1 MSAVERCTFNIAQ
14 VHFGVAHYH
23 SYLLCSATEGRL
35 GASDPPPGTKWRD
48 WKEETNE
55 SVLTF
60 DARSQS
66 KPSRAAMKVRRRSG
80 RRFTFAV
87 WISPNRQFTTSQI
100 RRAGYRCIGPGNP
113 NGRTRCSVIRL
124 PNDWRASAASRLRR
138 RCLLPRKIRG
148 RLLLGPG

>member
-23 SYLLCSATEGRL
+23 SYIVCSATEGRL

-60 DARSQS
+60 DEPKQTFPRSNES
-66 KPSRAAMKVRRRSG
+66 STSIRAPVYICGVDLPESPIHNISDTACWV
-80 RRFTFAV
+80 AV
-87 WISPNRQFTTSQI
+87 
-100 RRAGYRCIGPGNP
+100 
-113 NGRTRCSVIRL
+113 
-124 PNDWRASAASRLRR
+124 
-138 RCLLPRKIRG
+138 
-148 RLLLGPG
+148 

>member
-23 SYLLCSATEGRL
+23 SYIVCSATEGRL

-48 WKEETNE
+48 WKGETNE
-55 SVLTF
+55 SVLAF

-66 KPSRAAMKVRRRSG
+66 RPSRAAMKVRRRSG

-100 RRAGYRCIGPGNP
+100 RRAGYGVSGPGIRTA
-113 NGRTRCSVIRL
+113 GRGVPRSVC
-124 PNDWRASAASRLRR
+124 PTTGGRARPAD
-138 RCLLPRKIRG
+138 CG
-148 RLLLGPG
+148 VD